1 MSRVAKLSARTGR
14 LRHTLSP
21 RRAALQSALSSID
34 SGDHALPRASL
45 IASRV
50 NSLVGA
56 VYVLSVRTF
65 SDRIAHIEAE
75 LARHGIVFEWIFE
88 HDADEL
94 TAETIDRVFAPSDL
108 TRRHQSLVLKHIE
121 TWKRCVSEG
130 HERVLVFEDDAV
142 LARDFERVFAAA
154 MSEADRLT
162 QPYLI
167 YLGCGDNK
175 YAEAAKSSLSQ
186 LVRPDL
192 ELPAADATVF
202 DRHAAELRL
211 QYISRGKITRPAD
224 WLIREAD
231 AELGVIQWWLRE
243 PIVEQGSMNGR
254 FASALDDK
262 RIERG
267 QHFNRFRF
275 RWDKLR
281 RRWLGSTRPAA
292 AWTDVGEDRKRV
304 RRDFW
309 AISTARGAAAIALI
323 GLLVSPPLTNAAAA
337 VMLIAFAL
345 APSARVRLTS
355 ALRQPL
361 GSATVI
367 LMVVLAMAMLW
378 SIAPWR
384 QALSAW
390 TSWRYLILIV
400 IGLAI
405 FDERT
410 AKLRFA
416 LAFVVAATI
425 GAFVS
430 YIAYARG
437 VSYGPSD
444 LMPGI
449 VMRNHVTQGIGLAVA
464 SMLAAVLGFLAPP
477 QSRLRW
483 FAFGVC
489 LLLAANVVFIS
500 YGRSGHLALLIF
512 ALVGV
517 LGLLRGRARIST
529 LIAVVAISTAV
540 VAVSPTIKD
549 RFVVGWHEFQD
560 AGRSEVI
567 TPMGIRAIMWDTS
580 AQLVRERPLLGY
592 GLGGF
597 APAYQELTAKVNSG
611 WRARVT
617 LDPHNQYLFIVAET
631 GLLGLFVFAFWLA
644 SALRQPVR
652 GPFRIVGVAL
662 LVSWCVTSLFSSH
675 FQTFTEGHMIAL
687 LLGAFLAR
695 ENLPQAVSAAST
707 AASTSS

>member
-1 MSRVAKLSARTGR
+1 M
-14 LRHTLSP
+14 
-21 RRAALQSALSSID
+21 
-34 SGDHALPRASL
+34 

-75 LARHGIVFEWIFE
+75 LARHGIAFEWIFE

-121 TWKRCVSEG
+121 TWKRCVSAG

-142 LARDFERVFAAA
+142 LACDFERVFAAA

-202 DRHAAELRL
+202 DRRAAELRL

-292 AWTDVGEDRKRV
+292 AWTDVGEDRKSV

-309 AISTARGAAAIALI
+309 AISTARGAAAVALI
-323 GLLVSPPLTNAAAA
+323 GTLISPPLANAGAATMVLA
-337 VMLIAFAL
+337 LAL
-345 APSARVRLTS
+345 APSARVRLRS
-355 ALRQPL
+355 ALEQPL
-361 GSATVI
+361 GRATVI
-367 LMVVLAMAMLW
+367 LFAFFAIAILW
-378 SIAPWR
+378 SEASWR
-384 QALSAW
+384 QSFGAW
-390 TSWRYLILIV
+390 TGWRHLILV
-400 IGLAI
+400 IAGLAV
-405 FDERT
+405 FDERA
-410 AKLRFA
+410 AKRRFA
-416 LAFVVAATI
+416 AAFVLAATL
-425 GAFVS
+425 GAVAS
-430 YIAYARG
+430 YIAFARG

-449 VMRNHVTQGIGLAVA
+449 VLRNHVTQGIGLAVA
-464 SMLAAVLGFLAPP
+464 ALLAAVLGFLSAPRSL
-477 QSRLRW
+477 QRW
-483 FAFGVC
+483 LAFGAC
-489 LLLAANVVFIS
+489 GLLVANVVFIS
-500 YGRSGHLALLIF
+500 YGRSGHLAVLVM
-512 ALVGV
+512 ALVSV
-517 LGLLRGRARIST
+517 FGLLRGRARVAT
-529 LIAVVAISTAV
+529 LIALTVIAAGV

-549 RFVVGWHEFQD
+549 RFVDGWNEYRD
-560 AGRSEVI
+560 VGRSEVI
-567 TPMGIRAIMWDTS
+567 TPMGMRAVMWDTS
-580 AQLVRERPLLGY
+580 AELVRARPWLGV

-597 APAYQELTAKVNSG
+597 SRAYAELTAKTNSG
-611 WRARVT
+611 WRARPT
-617 LDPHNQYLFIVAET
+617 QDPHNQFLFILAET
-631 GLLGLFVFAFWLA
+631 GLLGLAVFAFWLVA
-644 SALRQPVR
+644 ALRQPVR

-662 LVSWCVTSLFSSH
+662 LISWCMTSLFSSH
-675 FQTFTEGHMIAL
+675 FQTFNEGHMIAL

-695 ENLPQAVSAAST
+695 ETERQSASAPAT

>member
-1 MSRVAKLSARTGR
+1 LT
-14 LRHTLSP
+14 
-21 RRAALQSALSSID
+21 
-34 SGDHALPRASL
+34 
-45 IASRV
+45 ASRV

-65 SDRIAHIEAE
+65 SERIAHIQAE
-75 LARHGIVFEWIFE
+75 LERHGIAFEWIFE

-94 TAETIDRVFAPSDL
+94 TAETIDTVFAPSDMS
-108 TRRHQSLVLKHIE
+108 RGHQSLVLKHIE
-121 TWKRCVSEG
+121 TWKRCIAG
-130 HERVLVFEDDAV
+130 DHRRVLVFEDDAV
-142 LARDFERVFAAA
+142 LARDFDRVFAAA
-154 MSEADRLT
+154 MSEADSLAE
-162 QPYLI
+162 PYMV

-175 YAEAAKSSLSQ
+175 YAEAAKSSPTQ
-186 LVRPDL
+186 LVAPDL
-192 ELPAADATVF
+192 ELPATDATVF
-202 DRHAAELRL
+202 DRRAAELRL
-211 QYISRGKITRPAD
+211 QYVAKTKITRPAD

-231 AELGVIQWWLRE
+231 AAMGVRHWWLRQ

-254 FASALDDK
+254 FSSVLDVK
-262 RIERG
+262 RVDRG
-267 QHFNRFRF
+267 LRFNWWRF

-292 AWTDVGEDRKRV
+292 AWVDVGEDRKRV

-309 AISTARGAAAIALI
+309 AISTARGAAAVALI
-323 GLLVSPPLTNAAAA
+323 GILVSPPLTNAAAA

-345 APSARVRLTS
+345 APSAGARLKA

-361 GSATVI
+361 GMATVV
-367 LMVVLAMAMLW
+367 LFAFLAMAMLW

-384 QALSAW
+384 QALSSW
-390 TSWRYLILIV
+390 GSWRYLILVV

-405 FDERT
+405 FDERA
-410 AKLRFA
+410 AKIRFA
-416 LAFVVAATI
+416 ATFVVAATL
-425 GAFVS
+425 GAIAS
-430 YIAYARG
+430 YVAFARG
-437 VSYGPSD
+437 ASFGPSD

-449 VMRNHVTQGIGLAVA
+449 VLRNHVTQGIGLGVA
-464 SMLAAVLGFLAPP
+464 AMLAAVLGFLAEARSP
-477 QSRLRW
+477 RRW
-483 FAFGVC
+483 LAFAAS

-517 LGLLRGRARIST
+517 FGLLRGRMRIAT
-529 LIAVVAISTAV
+529 LIAVAVISAGV

-549 RFVVGWHEFQD
+549 RFVVGWNEFQD

-597 APAYQELTAKVNSG
+597 APAYKELTEKINSG
-611 WRARVT
+611 WRARPT
-617 LDPHNQYLFIVAET
+617 QDPHNQFLFIVAET
-631 GLLGLFVFAFWLA
+631 GLLGLVVFIFWLVA
-644 SALRQPVR
+644 ALRQPVR

-662 LVSWCVTSLFSSH
+662 LASWCVTSMFSSH
-675 FQTFTEGHMIAL
+675 FQAFTEGHMIAL

-695 ENLPQAVSAAST
+695 ENEPQDASALST